1 MPKFHINP
9 ETGSPGP
16 CSAKIQCRFGSD
28 SEHFNSPDEARV
40 AYEKQHSSSFPEVSK
55 APWDIERE
63 RRGLLKTQIT
73 VIRAE
78 AVHFAEGMEYDE
90 ALPAVVP
97 LDDSLAHED
106 GVYYVESINEF
117 RDPEFAMNRCQD
129 IAFAVEE
136 YAQRAGFMSARLD
149 SITVE
154 VDGDYLTRH
163 TANTYTDEEGNEWIV
178 DFAYSQVNSKAEFPY
193 VGRKADWEKSL
204 FEAAKNPDPKVR
216 EVYERY
222 EAKIRAD
229 LDELMVQLGKQPK
242 K

>member
-9 ETGSPGP
+9 ETGNPGT

-28 SEHFNSPDEARV
+28 SEHYSSADEARV
-40 AYEKQHSSSFPEVSK
+40 AYEKQNSSTFPEVSK
-55 APWDIERE
+55 APWDVERN
-63 RRGLLKTQIT
+63 RREILKKQTDE
-73 VIRAE
+73 IRTE

-90 ALPAVVP
+90 ELPGVVP
-97 LDDSLAHED
+97 LDDSLADEN
-106 GVYYVESINEF
+106 GVYYVESIDEF

-136 YAQRAGFMSARLD
+136 YAQRAGFMSGRLD
-149 SITVE
+149 SIHVE

-163 TANTYTDEEGNEWIV
+163 TANTYKDEEGNEWII
-178 DFAYSQVNSKAEFPY
+178 DFAYSQVNSKADFPY
-193 VGRKADWEKSL
+193 VGLRADWEKSL
-204 FEAAKNPDPKVR
+204 FEAAENPDPKVR

-222 EAKIRAD
+222 EAELRAS
-229 LDELMVQLGKQPK
+229 LDELMVDLGKKPK

>member
-9 ETGSPGP
+9 ETGNPGP
-16 CSAKIQCRFGSD
+16 CSAKIQCRFGSE
-28 SEHFNSPDEARV
+28 SEHYNSPDEARV
-40 AYEKQHSSSFPEVSK
+40 AYEEKQASSFAEVSK
-55 APWDIERE
+55 NDWDIRKDRRE
-63 RRGLLKTQIT
+63 LLKKQTDA
-73 VIRAE
+73 IRAE

-97 LDDSLAHED
+97 IDDSLSDED
-106 GVYYVESINEF
+106 GVYYVESIDEF

-163 TANTYTDEEGNEWIV
+163 TANTYTDEEGNEWII
-178 DFAYSQVNSKAEFPY
+178 DYSYSQVNSKAEFPY

-204 FEAAKNPDPKVR
+204 HEAAKNPDPKVR

-222 EAKIRAD
+222 EAGIRAE
-229 LDELMVQLGKQPK
+229 LDELMADLGKQPK